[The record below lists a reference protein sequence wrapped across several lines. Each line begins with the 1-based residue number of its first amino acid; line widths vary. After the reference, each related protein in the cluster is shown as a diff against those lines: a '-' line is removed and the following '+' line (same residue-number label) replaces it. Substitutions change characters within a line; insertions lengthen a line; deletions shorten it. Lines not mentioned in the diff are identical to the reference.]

1 MPGYTWGALTIERG
15 PRQLIEAL
23 LSMEAGDAS
32 AMGSGIEME
41 EPVAGRAH
49 GHVHRHHDSGL
60 LTIGLFKLV
69 EAVFFV
75 LVGVGA
81 IHFIHRDLGEAAQRL
96 AERLRFDPD
105 RRAVA
110 YILSHL
116 DEMTAHR
123 LKQIGIATFF
133 YAGLRVTEGVGLVL
147 EKVWAEYLTVA
158 VTISFLP
165 WEVYEI
171 VQRLDWL
178 RVGLFVTNLI
188 VLAYLLWWLRRSS
201 RLRKAAVA

>member
-1 MPGYTWGALTIERG
+1 ME
-15 PRQLIEAL
+15 
-23 LSMEAGDAS
+23 EAGATK
-32 AMGSGIEME
+32 AQ
-41 EPVAGRAH
+41 A
-49 GHVHRHHDSGL
+49 HVHKHHDSGL
-60 LTIGLFKLV
+60 LMIGLFKLL
-69 EAVFFV
+69 EAAFFV

-110 YILSHL
+110 YVLSHL

-123 LKQIGIATFF
+123 LRQIGIATFF
-133 YAGLRVTEGVGLVL
+133 YAGLRVTEGIGLVL

-171 VQRLDWL
+171 IRRLDWL
-178 RVGLFVTNLI
+178 RVGLLVTNLI
-188 VLAYLLWWLRRSS
+188 VLAYLLWWLRRNG
-201 RLRKAAVA
+201 RFAKFPAA